1 MKIALWPGHSPS
13 FGSPTGRPRA
23 GPNTGA
29 DAHATP
35 APEMTQKPRL
45 EAPKMILPATV
56 TSGTRRLP
64 RPAGPGRGRGVTA
77 ESPPGLCRRP
87 AQGAPYDIPR
97 WHWQAACQWPA
108 TGGAHLD
115 SESTWSSSW
124 KRRAAVRHW
133 HHECSQ
139 QPALSC
145 NGMLVRPRSRLCC

>member
-64 RPAGPGRGRGVTA
+64 RPGPRAGGHGRVAAGP
-77 ESPPGLCRRP
+77 L
-87 AQGAPYDIPR
+87 
-97 WHWQAACQWPA
+97 QAACPGD
-108 TGGAHLD
+108 TI
-115 SESTWSSSW
+115 
-124 KRRAAVRHW
+124 
-133 HHECSQ
+133 
-139 QPALSC
+139 
-145 NGMLVRPRSRLCC
+145 